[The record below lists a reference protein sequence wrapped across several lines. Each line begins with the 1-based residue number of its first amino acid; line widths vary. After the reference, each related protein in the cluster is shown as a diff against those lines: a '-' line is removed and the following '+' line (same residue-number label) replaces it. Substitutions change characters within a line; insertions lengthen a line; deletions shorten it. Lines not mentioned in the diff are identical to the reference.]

1 MVGATR
7 CYTVVTIQEVEM
19 HAMTDNENLETILLC
34 LIQQKDWQSS
44 NLDELPSIYSHHN
57 GRNPPDMNP
66 PTKPSRPWWCVDNK
80 VFKQSFLLYFKT
92 LANVGAMLQ
101 NIHIISTNPLKKEQM
116 LNPLETEDKMRNGLG
131 NWLKDKNFKQ
141 AGVG

>member
-1 MVGATR
+1 
-7 CYTVVTIQEVEM
+7 
-19 HAMTDNENLETILLC
+19 
-34 LIQQKDWQSS
+34 
-44 NLDELPSIYSHHN
+44 
-57 GRNPPDMNP
+57 
-66 PTKPSRPWWCVDNK
+66 
-80 VFKQSFLLYFKT
+80 
-92 LANVGAMLQ
+92 MLQ